1 MPGVCCI
8 LELMKTQEIQLDYT
22 AYGGGYQ
29 LKLPMETEIFIPKDD
44 PVRLL
49 SAICE
54 RIDYEELYAAYSEAG
69 RKGYSPRILF
79 KVVAYGYM
87 RKKYSTRDIERACQ
101 ENVKFMYLLEDQPAP
116 DHNTIGRF
124 RKQRLGKAMRGLFQ
138 QLVEQLVKAGEI
150 DLSTVYIDGTKIE
163 AQANRYTFVWKKSVE
178 KRLAKLKEKMA
189 IEWPKI
195 EKRNGLH
202 RTCPKTIQTHHVK
215 KLLKRLIAQ
224 AKIQVMVFVRGKGK
238 RKKPLQRDIETVSD
252 WLRRMKEYQNSLH
265 ICGERGSYSK
275 TDKDATFMHVKEDH
289 MKNGQLKPCYN
300 VNVATASEYI
310 IGSYLSA
317 DCTDTNTL
325 IPFTKQLPM
334 DRIHRLVADAGYE
347 SEENYTYFEG
357 LEHTDAYIKPA
368 NHEQKKR
375 KKYRTDP
382 GRRENM
388 AYDAEKDEYTCTQGK
403 RLILTE
409 VKKQKTKTDFLTET
423 SIYRCEDCQGC
434 PCKDKCIRKGTSKKP
449 LEERTKSLYV
459 NKNFLRQREK
469 MEQRISSEE
478 GCLLR
483 VNRSIQAEGSFAMT
497 KEDMHFRRFLMRGKY
512 NVTVEWLLLCFAFN
526 VLKLD
531 RKARAG
537 RLGSHLFL
545 PKPKTA

>member
-1 MPGVCCI
+1 
-8 LELMKTQEIQLDYT
+8 MKNQEIQLNYT
-22 AYGGGYQ
+22 AYGSGYQ
-29 LKLPMETEIFIPKDD
+29 LKLPMETEIFIPDDD

-49 SAICE
+49 SAISE
-54 RIDYEELYAAYSEAG
+54 RIDYEELYAAYSEEG
-69 RKGYSPRILF
+69 RNEYSPRILF
-79 KVVAYGYM
+79 KIMTYAYM
-87 RKKYSTRDIERACQ
+87 RKIYSTRGMERACQ
-101 ENVKFMYLLEDQPAP
+101 ENVKFMYLLEGHPAP

-124 RKQRLGKAMRGLFQ
+124 RKQRLREAMEGLFR
-138 QLVEQLVKAGEI
+138 QLVELLVKAGEI
-150 DLSTVYIDGTKIE
+150 DLSTVFIDGTKIE
-163 AQANRYTFVWKKSVE
+163 AQANRYTFVWKKAVE
-178 KRLAKLKEKMA
+178 KRLAKLMEKMRS
-189 IEWPKI
+189 EWPKLR
-195 EKRNGLH
+195 ERNGLH
-202 RTCPKTIQTHHVK
+202 EACPSKIQTHHVK
-215 KLLKRLIAQ
+215 KLLKRLKTRAKAQ
-224 AKIQVMVFVRGKGK
+224 GLVFVRGKGK
-238 RKKPLQRDIETVSD
+238 RKQPLQRDIEMVSE

-300 VNVATASEYI
+300 VNVATASEYV

-334 DRIHRLVADAGYE
+334 DKIQRLAADAGYE

-375 KKYRTDP
+375 RKYRTDP

-388 AYDAEKDEYTCTQGK
+388 AYDVEKDEYTCVQGK
-403 RLILTE
+403 HLKLTE
-409 VKKQKTKTDFLTET
+409 VKNQKSKTGFQSET
-423 SIYRCEDCQGC
+423 SVYRCEDCQGC
-434 PCKDKCIRKGTSKKP
+434 PCKEKCIRKGTSKKP

-459 NKNFLRQREK
+459 NKNFLRQREE
-469 MEQRISSEE
+469 MEQRIASEE

-497 KEDMHFRRFLMRGKY
+497 KEDMQFRRFLTRGKY
-512 NVTVEWLLLCFAFN
+512 NVTVEWLLLCFAYN
-526 VLKLD
+526 VCKLD
-531 RKARAG
+531 HKAKTG
-537 RLGSHLFL
+537 RLGTHLII
-545 PKPKTA
+545 PKAKAA

>member
-1 MPGVCCI
+1 
-8 LELMKTQEIQLDYT
+8 MKRQEIQLDYT
-22 AYGGGYQ
+22 AYGSGYQ
-29 LKLPMETEIFIPKDD
+29 LKLPMETEILIPEDD

-54 RIDYEELYAAYSEAG
+54 RIDYEELYATYSEEG
-69 RKGYSPRILF
+69 RPGYSPRILF
-79 KVVAYGYM
+79 KVITYAYM
-87 RKKYSTRDIERACQ
+87 RKLYSTRAIEGACR
-101 ENVKFMYLLEDQPAP
+101 ENIKFMYLLEDQPAP

-124 RKQRLGKAMRGLFQ
+124 RKQRLREAMEGLFH
-138 QLVEQLVKAGEI
+138 QLVELLGKAGEI
-150 DLSTVYIDGTKIE
+150 DLRTVFIDGTKIE

-178 KRLAKLKEKMA
+178 KRLAKLMGKMRS
-189 IEWPKI
+189 EWPKLW
-195 EKRNGLH
+195 ERNGLH
-202 RTCPKTIQTHHVK
+202 ETRPEKIQTHHVK
-215 KLLKRLIAQ
+215 KLLKRLKAR
-224 AKIQVMVFVRGKGK
+224 AKEQGLVFVYGKGK
-238 RKKPLQRDIETVSD
+238 RKPSLQRDIETVSE

-300 VNVATASEYI
+300 VNVATASEYV

-334 DRIHRLVADAGYE
+334 DKIQRLVADAGYE
-347 SEENYTYFEG
+347 SEENYTYFES

-388 AYDAEKDEYTCTQGK
+388 AYDVEKDEYTCVQGK
-403 RLILTE
+403 HLKLAE
-409 VKKQKTKTDFLTET
+409 VKQKTTKTGFQTET
-423 SIYRCEDCQGC
+423 FVYLCEDCQGC
-434 PCKDKCIRKGTSKKP
+434 PCKEKCIRKGTSKKP

-459 NKNFLRQREK
+459 NKNFLRQREE
-469 MEQRISSEE
+469 MEQRITSEE

-497 KEDMHFRRFLMRGKY
+497 KEDMQFRRFLTRGKY
-512 NVTVEWLLLCFAFN
+512 NVTVEWFLLCFAYN

-531 RKARAG
+531 HKAKTD
-537 RLGSHLFL
+537 RLGTHLIL
-545 PKPKTA
+545 PRAKTA

>member
-1 MPGVCCI
+1 
-8 LELMKTQEIQLDYT
+8 
-22 AYGGGYQ
+22 
-29 LKLPMETEIFIPKDD
+29 METEVYIPKDD

-54 RIDYEELYAAYSEAG
+54 RIDYEELYAAYSEEG
-69 RKGYSPRILF
+69 RNGYSPRILF
-79 KVVAYGYM
+79 KIMAYAYM
-87 RKKYSTRDIERACQ
+87 RKMYSTRMIERACL
-101 ENVKFMYLLEDQPAP
+101 ENVKFMYLLEDHPAP

-124 RKQRLGKAMRGLFQ
+124 RKHRLGEAMEGLFR
-138 QLVEQLVKAGEI
+138 QLVEMLVKAGEI

-178 KRLAKLKEKMA
+178 KRLEKLMAKIAEEWEKL
-189 IEWPKI
+189 E
-195 EKRNGLH
+195 ERNGLH
-202 RTCPKTIQTHHVK
+202 KTCRNKIQTHHVK
-215 KLLKRLIAQ
+215 KLLKQLKTQ
-224 AKIQVMVFVRGKGK
+224 AKGQGMVFVHGKGK
-238 RKKPLQRDIETVSD
+238 RKQPLQRDIETVSE
-252 WLRRMKEYQNSLH
+252 WLRRMKEYQKSLH

-275 TDKDATFMHVKEDH
+275 TDPDATFMHVKEDH

-300 VNVATASEYI
+300 VNVAAASEYV
-310 IGSYLSA
+310 IGSYLST

-325 IPFTKQLPM
+325 IPFTKRLPM
-334 DRIHRLVADAGYE
+334 DKIHKIVADAGYE
-347 SEENYTYFEG
+347 SEENYTYFES

-388 AYDAEKDEYTCTQGK
+388 TYLAETDEYICTQGK
-403 RLILTE
+403 HLILTE
-409 VKKQKTKTDFLTET
+409 IKKQKTKTGFLTET
-423 SIYRCEDCQGC
+423 SVYRCEDCCGC
-434 PCKDKCIRKGTSKKP
+434 PCKEKCIRKGTSKKP

-459 NKNFLRQREK
+459 NKNFLRQRDE

-483 VNRSIQAEGSFAMT
+483 VNRSIQAEGTFAMT
-497 KEDMHFRRFLMRGKY
+497 KEDMHFRRFLTRGKY

-531 RKARAG
+531 HKARAG
-537 RLGSHLFL
+537 RLGNHLFPL
-545 PKPKTA
+545 NQKAA